1 MKLMRVLA
9 ICLAMIYANVGVAQ
23 ELLAFGRNYSII
35 LIDKDTVGFYGE
47 FEEKS
52 AFKLVEALAVTDAK
66 YLDIGSPGGLMSEAL
81 LIGDYLGKNGITVKI
96 RKESTCISACAFAVL
111 KAKTIQLDGTIKFH
125 SPYIPF
131 VPTEMPLYEMLKTS
145 DRYTLKLAK
154 LFVSAGYTISF
165 VELINDKTTRSTFMV
180 FDDIENL
187 YKFKNTGEDLL
198 PKDFETLYTVEEKQ

>member
-9 ICLAMIYANVGVAQ
+9 ICLAMVYATAGVAQ

-35 LIDKDTVGFYGE
+35 LINKDTVGFYGE

-52 AFKLVEALAVTDAK
+52 AFRLVEALAVTDAK

-81 LIGDYLGKNGITVKI
+81 LIGDYLGKHDITVKI
-96 RKESTCISACAFAVL
+96 GKESTCISACAFAIL
-111 KAKTIQLDGTIKFH
+111 KAKSIQLDGTIKFH

-131 VPTEMPLYEMLKTS
+131 IPTEMPLHEMLKTS
-145 DRYTLKLAK
+145 DMYMLKLAR
-154 LFVSAGYTISF
+154 LFVSSGYTISF
-165 VELINDKTTRSTFMV
+165 VELINEKTDRSTFMV
-180 FDDIENL
+180 FDNIENL